1 MTHPMVIAYHLIWTA
16 YGWWLPNDPRG
27 SMSRSIRNEMVEE
40 LGALHRGRKRIQPV
54 SADIRRFY
62 NEAKDRL
69 CHPLITLDK
78 NETQAVAEAFL
89 ATVSGHKY
97 TCYACVI
104 MPDHIHLVIRK
115 HKHKAEQMIANFQS
129 ASRLRLRDLHLCEPD
144 HPVWGGPG
152 WKVFL
157 DHPKDVRRTIHY
169 IEGNPT
175 KRHQPPQQW
184 DFVTPYDDWPLH
196 PGHDPNSPYAKRLR
210 KVNR

>member
-129 ASRLRLRDLHLCEPD
+129 ASRLRLADWKLAIICTNHHSNGISLLPTTI
-144 HPVWGGPG
+144 GPCTPG
-152 WKVFL
+152 
-157 DHPKDVRRTIHY
+157 TIR
-169 IEGNPT
+169 IRPMPSDCAKSTVSPIGEIA
-175 KRHQPPQQW
+175 KPQAAQLW
-184 DFVTPYDDWPLH
+184 DTTAKT
-196 PGHDPNSPYAKRLR
+196 YA
-210 KVNR
+210 